1 MWNVNVRNYAI
12 SIGNVVN
19 QISIA
24 QSMCLRSLLSS
35 IPCVLTCSRPN
46 VPCVL
51 KCSPANVPSLFLCSC
66 AYVLMWQRA
75 LRAYILTCQHAL
87 RAYVLTC
94 QCALVLTRSRAN
106 VPCVLTYSCVNVPY
120 SITLIHLSFTRKN
133 ICTLIGW
140 EECSVGRICTLFSIF
155 VLFY

>member
-1 MWNVNVRNYAI
+1 MDVRNYAI

-24 QSMCLRSLLSS
+24 QSMCLRSLLSC
-35 IPCVLTCSRPN
+35 IPCVLTCSRAN
-46 VPCVL
+46 VPCVLTCSRANLPCVL
-51 KCSPANVPSLFLCSC
+51 KCSRANVPYLFLCSR
-66 AYVLMWQRA
+66 AYVLMWQR
-75 LRAYILTCQHAL
+75 AL

-106 VPCVLTYSCVNVPY
+106 VPCVLTYSCVNVPS
-120 SITLIHLSFTRKN
+120 SITLIHLSLTRKN

-140 EECSVGRICTLFSIF
+140 EECSIGRICTLFSIF